1 MDTTKCR
8 LLLHV
13 IREGSLSA
21 AAQRLGY
28 TPSGV
33 MRAIN
38 SLEDEIG
45 FPLLSRTTQGVS
57 LTKEGRAILPLLRDF
72 LRCEERIQQA
82 SSRINGI
89 EEGEIVVGAYYSVA
103 ANWLPKMI
111 KTFQGHYP
119 HISVHVEEMGND
131 VLYKNIENHRFD
143 CAITT
148 WRSSAYDWIPL
159 CDDDILF
166 WVPPDHRLAHKKA
179 LPLSVLKEESFISPL
194 HGQGTDIERIIKK
207 ANISPVIRHSA
218 MDNFTTY
225 RMVEAGLGLSLNNR
239 LMTQS
244 WQGQVKLIPVDPPIH
259 ITLGFVVPNVKEASP
274 ALKRFMEHVRAS
286 VPV

>member
-111 KTFQGHYP
+111 KTFQEHYP

-159 CDDDILF
+159 VTMIFYSGCRQTIA
-166 WVPPDHRLAHKKA
+166 WPIKSAA
-179 LPLSVLKEESFISPL
+179 LICFEGRKFYFAFARP
-194 HGQGTDIERIIKK
+194 GNG
-207 ANISPVIRHSA
+207 
-218 MDNFTTY
+218 Y
-225 RMVEAGLGLSLNNR
+225 
-239 LMTQS
+239 
-244 WQGQVKLIPVDPPIH
+244 
-259 ITLGFVVPNVKEASP
+259 
-274 ALKRFMEHVRAS
+274 
-286 VPV
+286 

>member
-21 AAQRLGY
+21 AAQHLGY

-38 SLEDEIG
+38 SLEAEIG

-57 LTKEGRAILPLLRDF
+57 ITKEGRTILPLLWDL
-72 LRCEERIQQA
+72 LRCEEKIQQA
-82 SSRINGI
+82 SARINGI

-103 ANWLPKMI
+103 ANWMPKMI
-111 KTFQGHYP
+111 KTFQEHYP
-119 HISVHVEEMGND
+119 YISVHVEEMVND
-131 VLYKNIENHRFD
+131 DIYRNIENHRFD

-166 WVPPDHRLAHKKA
+166 WVPPDHRLAHEKA
-179 LPLSVLKEESFISPL
+179 LPLSILKKESFISPL
-194 HGQGTDIERIIKK
+194 HGKGTDIERIMKK
-207 ANISPVIRHSA
+207 AKISPIIKHTA
-218 MDNFTTY
+218 IDNFTTY

-239 LMTQS
+239 LMTKS
-244 WQGQVKLIPVDPPIH
+244 WQGRVKLIPIDPPVH
-259 ITLGFVVPNVKEASP
+259 ITLGFVVPNIKEASP
-274 ALKRFMEHVRAS
+274 ALKSFIEHVRAV
-286 VPV
+286 VPL